1 MKKAENRAPL
11 FIFNF
16 RKELLLYRSSY
27 GTSICTAAASNALIS
42 VDNVLAVALGNA
54 TGGACISASA
64 ASDAFI
70 GNLKCHNSKPPFSF
84 GVTYILS

>member
-1 MKKAENRAPL
+1 MEL
-11 FIFNF
+11 F
-16 RKELLLYRSSY
+16 LSRSAY
-27 GTSICTAAASNALIS
+27 GASVSARAAAYALVS
-42 VDNVLAVALGNA
+42 VDNVLAITLGNA